1 MTGQLESV
9 DFIVIGAGMAGASA
23 AWGLSRYGRT
33 VLLERE
39 SQPGYHSTGRSA
51 ALFTEGYG
59 NAAMRALTRA
69 GRNFFEA
76 PPAEFTSAPFLT
88 RRGVLTFSPPEGEPE
103 FAKEFAD
110 LAAKL
115 PKTQLLTPAQAREK
129 FPLLKVDRNPL
140 AFFEPDAV
148 DLDVHAIH
156 QGFLRG
162 FKAKGGELHTYSEVT
177 GIASGWEIE
186 VSDGRKWRAPVLVN
200 AAGAWVDV
208 IAEIAGVKKIGL
220 VPKRRTAILFDP
232 PAGHHIEPWP
242 MASDMAESVYVKPD
256 AGKLLASP
264 ADETPSEPTDAQP
277 EELDVAIVI
286 DRMETEFDVTVGRPS
301 HRWAGLRSFVKD
313 KTIVAGFAPGAP
325 GFFFVGGQGGYGIQT
340 SAAMSEV
347 VSGLI
352 RDDKLPDH
360 VAAEGVSKEDLS
372 PGRPALNK

>member
-1 MTGQLESV
+1 MTGQAESV

-23 AWGLSRYGRT
+23 AWGLARLGRT

-69 GRNFFEA
+69 GRSFFEA

-88 RRGVLTFSPPEGEPE
+88 RRGVLTFSPPEHEAA
-103 FAKEFAD
+103 FSKEYAD

-115 PKTQLLTPAQAREK
+115 PKTKILTPARAREK

-162 FKAKGGELHTYSEVT
+162 FKASGGVLHTYSEVT

-220 VPKRRTAILFDP
+220 VPKRRTAILFEP
-232 PAGHHIEPWP
+232 PAGHHLEPWP
-242 MASDMAESVYVKPD
+242 MANDMAETVYVKPD

-340 SAAMSEV
+340 SAAMAGV

-352 RDDKLPDH
+352 RDDTLPDF
-360 VAAEGVSKEDLS
+360 VASEGVTKEDLS
-372 PGRPALNK
+372 PNRAALA

>member
-1 MTGQLESV
+1 MTGQFESV

-115 PKTQLLTPAQAREK
+115 PKTQILTPAQAREK

-177 GIASGWEIE
+177 GITSGWEIE

-352 RDDKLPDH
+352 RDDKLPHH
-360 VAAEGVSKEDLS
+360 VAAEGVTKEDLS

>member
-1 MTGQLESV
+1 MAKQAEGV

-23 AWGLSRYGRT
+23 AWGLSRLGRT

-51 ALFTEGYG
+51 ALFMEGRG
-59 NAAMRALTRA
+59 NTIMRALTRA
-69 GRNFFEA
+69 GRSFFEA
-76 PPAEFTSAPFLT
+76 PPPEFTSPPFLT
-88 RRGVLTFSPPEGEPE
+88 RRGVLTFSPPEMEAE
-103 FAKEFAD
+103 FNKEFAE
-110 LAAKL
+110 LAATL
-115 PKTQLLTPAQAREK
+115 PKTQILTPAQAREK

-162 FKAKGGELHTYSEVT
+162 FKASGGVLHTYSEVT

-220 VPKRRTAILFDP
+220 APKRRTAILFDP
-232 PAGHHIEPWP
+232 PAGHHVEPWP
-242 MASDMAESVYVKPD
+242 TANAIAQNLYVKPD

-264 ADETPSEPTDAQP
+264 ADEAPSEPTDAQP

-340 SAAMSEV
+340 SAAMAGV

-352 RDDKLPDH
+352 RDDKLPDF
-360 VAAEGVSKEDLS
+360 VASEGVTKEDLS
-372 PGRPALNK
+372 PGRPALA